1 MPVFEYRAKL
11 ASGKKT
17 NGTVVADT
25 PRLARDQLRSNGFQI
40 ESIRP
45 ISVRI
50 SEVDS
55 NLNSS
60 ASKKSLIA
68 RIGTSC
74 SSYLQSLQGQRLGK
88 QVSWFTREMATL
100 LRVGTPMV
108 EALKLSI
115 DQSRGKFRYILLDL
129 REQITGGGSF
139 GSAIRRHSHV
149 FDPVF
154 CEMVTVGEQSGA
166 LQSVL
171 LQAAEYREQREKL
184 KDRVFSAMLYPAM
197 VFVLSIFVTVFL
209 MTVVAPTLIGSL
221 EEMQRQL
228 PWPTRVLK
236 FLSDLLLLYGLYI
249 LAAISVVAVSG
260 IAFVRSQRGRK
271 IWDRALLKV
280 PILGTLIIKQDCSRL
295 CMVTATLVKSGVELV
310 RALEISQRAVRN
322 TVISDVVGEARKQ
335 VAAGVELGSALGGGG
350 VLPPALIQVFSLGQH
365 TGQLEELLF
374 QIAADYNHQVN
385 TLAERLTTIMEPVLI
400 IGLSIIVGFI
410 LMATLLPILETGN
423 ALSES

>member
-11 ASGKKT
+11 TSGKKT
-17 NGTVVADT
+17 IGTVVAES
-25 PRLARDQLRSNGFQI
+25 PRQARDQLRSNGFQI

-45 ISVRI
+45 VSVRL

-55 NLNSS
+55 NRDSS
-60 ASKKSLIA
+60 ATKLSWIA
-68 RIGTSC
+68 RISTSC
-74 SSYLQSLQGQRLGK
+74 SAYLLSLQGQRLGK

-171 LQAAEYREQREKL
+171 LQAAEYREQRDKL

-236 FLSDLLLLYGLYI
+236 FLSDLLLQYGLYL
-249 LAAISVVAVSG
+249 LASISLLAITAIV
-260 IAFVRSQRGRK
+260 FVRSERGRRL
-271 IWDRALLKV
+271 WDRILLKV
-280 PILGTLIIKQDCSRL
+280 PILGALIIKQDCSRL

-310 RALEISQRAVRN
+310 RALEISQRAVKN
-322 TVISDVVGEARKQ
+322 TVIAEIIGEARKR

-400 IGLSIIVGFI
+400 VGLSIIVGFI

>member
-45 ISVRI
+45 VSVRI

-68 RIGTSC
+68 KIGTSC

-139 GSAIRRHSHV
+139 GSAIRRHSQV

-249 LAAISVVAVSG
+249 LAAISAVAVSG